1 MLQGRMRCPRCARQL
16 FAGGLDDDERWCI
29 ACGPIIVN
37 PTPPPEASPK
47 YSKAELMELIEQWLA
62 TEEISSVAVANRLG
76 LKVETARTVMR
87 ALARNGKA
95 HYVKGRGI
103 WRRAAGS

>member
-1 MLQGRMRCPRCARQL
+1 MLRGRMRCPRCTRQL

-37 PTPPPEASPK
+37 KAQLPEASHK
-47 YSKAELMELIEQWLA
+47 YSTAELTELIEAWLA
-62 TEEISSVAVANRLG
+62 TEEVSTVAVATRLG
-76 LKVETARTVMR
+76 LKVETARAVMR

-95 HYVKGRGI
+95 QYVKGRGI
-103 WRRAAGS
+103 WRRAVGS